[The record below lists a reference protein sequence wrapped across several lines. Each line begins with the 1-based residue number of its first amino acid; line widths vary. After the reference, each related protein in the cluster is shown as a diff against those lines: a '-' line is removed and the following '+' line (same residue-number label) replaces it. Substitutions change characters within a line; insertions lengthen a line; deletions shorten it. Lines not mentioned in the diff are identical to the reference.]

1 MTTVALV
8 ATTDHNVMTSV
19 SVALEAEG
27 YYIVTYTDRSS
38 ALKGF
43 QGAAP
48 DLAILDVKD
57 PRLEGAKALRL
68 ARAKSD
74 VPVIFLT
81 STKDVIEEASALALG
96 ADDVIRKPFSERLL
110 VERVKAVLRRGPAKD
125 AALPKNVSG
134 KILECGPLRMD
145 LERHTC
151 TWKNQRLDLTATEF
165 LILHALASRP
175 GAVKSR
181 NALMSVAYKDPLNGD
196 ERNIDSHIKRLR
208 KKLIASDSQFDMVQA
223 LYGGGYLFKQS

>member
-8 ATTDHNVMTSV
+8 ATDHNVMTLV

-27 YYIVTYTDRSS
+27 YCILAYTERTS
-38 ALKGF
+38 AMKGF
-43 QGAAP
+43 QAAAP
-48 DLAILDVKD
+48 DLAIVDVKD
-57 PRLEGAKALRL
+57 PRLEGAEALRL

-74 VPVIFLT
+74 MPVIFLT
-81 STKDVIEEASALALG
+81 STKDVSAEASALAMG

-110 VERVKAVLRRGPAKD
+110 IERIKAVLRRGSPKD
-125 AALPKNVSG
+125 AALPKN
-134 KILECGPLRMD
+134 ILECGPLRMD

-151 TWKNQRLDLTATEF
+151 TWKNQRVDLTATEF

-208 KKLIASDSQFDMVQA
+208 KKMIAGDSQFDMVQA

>member
-8 ATTDHNVMTSV
+8 ATDHNVMTSV

-27 YYIVTYTDRSS
+27 YCILAYTERIS

-43 QGAAP
+43 QAAAP
-48 DLAILDVKD
+48 DLAIVDVKD
-57 PRLEGAKALRL
+57 PRLEGAEALRL
-68 ARAKSD
+68 ARAKSN

-110 VERVKAVLRRGPAKD
+110 VERVKAVLRRGSPKD
-125 AALPKNVSG
+125 AALPRNVSS

-151 TWKNQRLDLTATEF
+151 TWKNRRVNLTATEF

-175 GAVKSR
+175 GAVKTR
-181 NALMSVAYKDPLNGD
+181 HALMSVAYKDPLNGD
-196 ERNIDSHIKRLR
+196 ERNIDSHIKRMR

-223 LYGGGYLFKQS
+223 LYSGGYLFKQT